1 MHIFK
6 FFDEQFLI
14 SRFNL
19 IQLKVLEQVAGMLIE
34 SVFADQAQP
43 VGGKSCGMA
52 LKSITEQNELCF
64 ILYIFQN
71 TDKLLITR

>member
-14 SRFNL
+14 SGFNF
-19 IQLKVLEQVAGMLIE
+19 IQLKVPERVAGMLIE
-34 SVFADQAQP
+34 SVFTDQAQP

-52 LKSITEQNELCF
+52 
-64 ILYIFQN
+64 
-71 TDKLLITR
+71 